1 VLPRRYRLTRSED
14 FARVREQ
21 GDCFASRRLV
31 LCCHR
36 GGAEQVRIGFSVSKR
51 VGKAVVRNRVKRR
64 LRASAYA
71 LREVIAPG
79 WDLVVI
85 ARQSAAVATAAQLG
99 AELDQLCGRARLL
112 KGSVHAT

>member
-14 FARVREQ
+14 FERVREQ

-31 LCCHR
+31 LCCQHSA
-36 GGAEQVRIGFSVSKR
+36 AEQVRIGFSVSKR

-71 LREVIAPG
+71 LREALVPG
-79 WDLVVI
+79 WDVVVI
-85 ARQSAAVATAAQLG
+85 ARQSAANATGAQLS
-99 AELDQLCGRARLL
+99 AELDQLCGRAHLL
-112 KGSVHAT
+112 KAGVDGA